1 MNVLGQDKIVRMFFF
16 HDIMTHIWIYASGHS
31 FILYVKSLL
40 AVLKSILHEFSMTGE
55 KV

>member
-16 HDIMTHIWIYASGHS
+16 HDIMMHIWIYAIGHS
-31 FILYVKSLL
+31 FILYVQSLL
-40 AVLKSILHEFSMTGE
+40 AVLKSILHEFPITGE